1 MAGPI
6 TWEMLRDL
14 ARFRAAKGQA
24 ISLYLNLDPS
34 LAPTA
39 GDAATRMNS
48 LLAEG
53 ERVLDARR
61 EDLQRIARW
70 FDDDFD
76 RDGLRGVAV
85 FASALDGLWTQLGAP
100 APVADAIRVDAELNV
115 AP

>member
-14 ARFRAAKGQA
+14 ARFRAAKGKA
-24 ISLYLNLDPS
+24 ISLYLGLDPS
-34 LAPTA
+34 VAPTA

-53 ERVLDARR
+53 ERVLDARRDELSHEQREALR

-85 FASALDGLWTQLGAP
+85 FASGLDGLWTQLGAP
-100 APVADAIRVDAELNV
+100 DP
-115 AP
+115 